1 MVALPFIT
9 IEENL
14 AEITKKNI
22 MEQIVIP
29 TYARFL
35 QWWLNHT
42 QYQQEI
48 SIIPF
53 LISNIDKRTII
64 ERLSN

>member
-35 QWWLNHT
+35 Q
-42 QYQQEI
+42 
-48 SIIPF
+48 
-53 LISNIDKRTII
+53 
-64 ERLSN
+64 